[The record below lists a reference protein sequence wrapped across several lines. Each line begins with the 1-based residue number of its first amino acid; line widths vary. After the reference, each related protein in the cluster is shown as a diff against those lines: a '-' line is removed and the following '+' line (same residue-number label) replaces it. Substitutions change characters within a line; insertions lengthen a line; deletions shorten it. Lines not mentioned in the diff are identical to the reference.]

1 MLKKLFSALVLV
13 SAGSLA
19 AFVHPSAGEWG
30 VFGEYL
36 YQRPT
41 VDDTYFVISAPATA
55 TFPNGSRINNDF
67 NYRSGYRVGGS
78 YGFCNSDSDFSISYT
93 HLKTSKTK
101 VVTGDFLWATNGRA
115 DLASGFEDY
124 AGTAT
129 SSLGYH
135 YQRYDGL
142 FSQSIYNSCGSSVR
156 FQFGVEYAQL
166 RFNEDYTYTVTG
178 AAAGTI
184 SQRSKTWG
192 VGPEIGLEINYS
204 LWDNQCC
211 NTMPGTLYINVL
223 SSGSILAAETKTSED
238 NAIDG
243 VSLLDVSGQRA
254 HRIIPA
260 VHARIGLA
268 YETAFCGNKA
278 AIEVGYEFNSYYR
291 GLARVT
297 YPDDVA
303 DSLSYNN
310 YYNFDS
316 QGLYVTASVAF

>member
-13 SAGSLA
+13 GAGSLA
-19 AFVHPSAGEWG
+19 AVAHPNAGDWG

-36 YQRPT
+36 YQRPS
-41 VDDTYFVISAPATA
+41 VDDTYFVISSPVTTA
-55 TFPNGSRINNDF
+55 FPNGTRINNDF

-78 YGFCNSDSDFSISYT
+78 YAFCDCDREFSVSYT

-101 VVTGDFLWATNGRA
+101 TVTGDFLWATNGRA
-115 DLASGFEDY
+115 DFASAFEDY
-124 AGTAT
+124 TGTAT

-142 FSQSIYNSCGSSVR
+142 FSQKIYSCCGTDVR

-166 RFNEDYTYTVTG
+166 RFNESYTYAVVGG
-178 AAAGTI
+178 ALGTI

-192 VGPEIGLEINYS
+192 VGPELGFEINYA

-211 NTMPGTLYINVL
+211 DTMPGTLYINVL
-223 SSGSILAAETKTSED
+223 SSGSILAAETKTSEYNNLAEAD
-238 NAIDG
+238 I
-243 VSLLDVSGQRA
+243 LDVTGQRA
-254 HRIIPA
+254 HRVIPA

-291 GLARVT
+291 ALSRVT

-303 DSLSYNN
+303 DGLSYNN

-316 QGLYVTASVAF
+316 QGLYVSASVTF